1 MIISID
7 TEDKLD
13 KIQQP
18 FIIKTLN
25 KLGIEGNFLNLL
37 KNIYEKL
44 TDNFILNG
52 EGVGAFL
59 PMIRNKTKMSAL
71 ATSTQQ
77 CIEILTRASSQEK
90 EIKGIKFGK
99 EETKLSLFADD
110 MIL

>member
-1 MIISID
+1 MKDKNHMIISID
-7 TEDKLD
+7 TEDILD

-59 PMIRNKTKMSAL
+59 PMIRKKARMS
-71 ATSTQQ
+71 T
-77 CIEILTRASSQEK
+77 LTTIIQHS
-90 EIKGIKFGK
+90 FGSPSHGNQRRK
-99 EETKLSLFADD
+99 
-110 MIL
+110 